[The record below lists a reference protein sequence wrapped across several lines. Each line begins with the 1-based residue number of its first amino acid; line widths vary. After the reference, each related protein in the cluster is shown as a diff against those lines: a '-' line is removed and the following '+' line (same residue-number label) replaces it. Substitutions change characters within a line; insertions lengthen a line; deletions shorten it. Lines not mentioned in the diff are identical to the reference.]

1 MEFPRT
7 PIQRAKNKRKD
18 LRSLA
23 DEDLVALAQGGELR
37 AFELIYERHGRAAYS
52 LAARMVGHGAAAED
66 VVQEV
71 FLSVWRSLERYDANR
86 AGVRT
91 WLMRIVHSRA
101 IDALR
106 AQSVHTRRRAEQE
119 GFEEEVRSS
128 EPEPDTLALEREDA
142 RAVREALET
151 LPDDQRKA
159 IELAYFSGF
168 SQTEIAEI
176 VDAPL
181 GTVKGRMRLG
191 LEKLRDELE
200 SGGAVAGGTA
210 G

>member
-1 MEFPRT
+1 M
-7 PIQRAKNKRKD
+7 
-18 LRSLA
+18 
-23 DEDLVALAQGGELR
+23 
-37 AFELIYERHGRAAYS
+37 
-52 LAARMVGHGAAAED
+52 
-66 VVQEV
+66 
-71 FLSVWRSLERYDANR
+71 
-86 AGVRT
+86 
-91 WLMRIVHSRA
+91 
-101 IDALR
+101 
-106 AQSVHTRRRAEQE
+106 HTRRRAEQE

-210 G
+210 R

>member
-7 PIQRAKNKRKD
+7 PISRSRRQRRD

-23 DEDLVALAQGGELR
+23 DEDLVALAQEGELR
-37 AFELIYERHGRAAYS
+37 AFELIYERHGRSAYS

-106 AQSVHTRRRAEQE
+106 AQSVHTRRRTEQE
-119 GFEEEVRSS
+119 GFEEELRSS

-142 RAVREALET
+142 RAVRGALGR
-151 LPDDQRKA
+151 LPEDQRRVV
-159 IELAYFSGF
+159 ELAYFSGF
-168 SQTEIAEI
+168 TQTEIAEI
-176 VDAPL
+176 IDAPL
-181 GTVKGRMRLG
+181 GTVKGRMRLA

-200 SGGAVAGGTA
+200 SGTAAAGGTA
-210 G
+210 R